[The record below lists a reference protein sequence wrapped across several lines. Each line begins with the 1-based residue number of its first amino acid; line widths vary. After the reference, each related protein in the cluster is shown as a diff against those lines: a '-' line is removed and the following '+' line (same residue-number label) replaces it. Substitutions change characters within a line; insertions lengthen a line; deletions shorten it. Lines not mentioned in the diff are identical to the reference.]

1 MDTVRGRRTIR
12 VTKKGDTLSAS
23 LIANKPLVAKY
34 QDNQVI
40 GSWADIANN
49 RIVYAQILTS
59 LSNTPVATASISNI
73 VWKFNG
79 AVISD
84 SDAKFEKTVYNIG
97 SIQVPA
103 LKIKA
108 DIMNGITTTSSIEFS
123 ADVYTG
129 GYTTKINCFISVIR
143 ENVSANTYSAY
154 IIDKDGRGATIT
166 SQFPTVNLEAVLEKG
181 GVILST
187 GLTYQWFRM
196 TLDSVKDLAND
207 TLADNR
213 ETLVGKT
220 GKILSLTKKDVDTYD
235 TFMVDIKENGQF
247 VKSAIISVRDET
259 DALDLQ
265 YNITGSESDLNVGG
279 SVKYTPEVV
288 LHGTTTPAPGT
299 WTFSYQKIKTDGTLV
314 GTKSTGTSYT
324 ITYAEVESAGGE
336 IDVLFEATEA

>member
-23 LIANKPLVAKY
+23 LIANKPLVSKY

-40 GSWADIANN
+40 GSWADTANN

-59 LSNTPVATASISNI
+59 LSSTPVATASITNV

-79 AVISD
+79 VVISD
-84 SDAKFEKTVYNIG
+84 SDVKFEKTVYNIG

-143 ENVSANTYSAY
+143 ESVSANTYSAY
-154 IIDKDGRGATIT
+154 IIDKDGRGATVT
-166 SQFPTVNLEAVLEKG
+166 SGAPTVNLEAVLEKG
-181 GVILST
+181 GVVVST

-196 TLDSVKDLAND
+196 TLNSVRDLSND
-207 TLADNR
+207 TIADNR

-220 GKILSLTKKDVDTYD
+220 AKTISLTKKDVDTYD

-247 VKSAIISVRDET
+247 IKSAIISVRDET

-265 YNITGSESDLNVGG
+265 YNITGSESDLDVGG
-279 SVKYTPEVV
+279 SVKYTPKVV
-288 LHGTTTPAPGT
+288 LHGTTTAAPGT
-299 WTFSYQKIKTDGTLV
+299 WTYGYQKIKTDGTLV
-314 GTKSTGTSYT
+314 GAKATGVSYT
-324 ITYAEVESAGGE
+324 VTYAEVESAGGE
-336 IDVLFEATEA
+336 IDVLFEATEN